1 MIRTGAVLGKEAGLA
16 TLRELLHEAEHGS
29 LNCMALRV
37 YRADGGADD
46 LVLGGSAAEQAKALG
61 DLLAM
66 EEPNARA
73 SVHQDAS
80 RSAHRTRRS
89 RV

>member
-16 TLRELLHEAEHGS
+16 TLRELLHEAEQGS

-37 YRADGGADD
+37 YRTGGGSDD
-46 LVLGGSAAEQAKALG
+46 LVLGGTAKEQAKALG

-66 EEPNARA
+66 KN
-73 SVHQDAS
+73 
-80 RSAHRTRRS
+80 
-89 RV
+89 